1 MIIKNTFT
9 MTVDDDPLGEP
20 DEYCFNLKNCMYMAR
35 NTPMCIRF
43 IFGTHNLV
51 LKFRSLDSVK
61 KYFALFQD
69 FFEGKIDCVEINE
82 LELESREIEV
92 KE

>member
-9 MTVDDDPLGEP
+9 MTVDDPFGEP
-20 DEYCFNLKNCMYMAR
+20 DQYCFNIKNCMYMAR

-51 LKFRSLDSVK
+51 MKFTSLNLVNKYFNLFKDFLEGITDSVEV
-61 KYFALFQD
+61 A
-69 FFEGKIDCVEINE
+69 ENE
-82 LELESREIEV
+82 LDCCEIEV

>member
-61 KYFALFQD
+61 NILPF
-69 FFEGKIDCVEINE
+69 
-82 LELESREIEV
+82 SRIFL
-92 KE
+92 KEKLTV